1 MAGTKLTDKSALDH
15 LGTGDLLMVVDVS
28 DTTGSTAG
36 TSKKMDCKYSLITDK
51 ISLSNGDITHLNTAP
66 KKLVETPGAGYMIVP
81 ITFTILCDYN
91 APDEG
96 SSFDGYIGYDT
107 TSTTQYLKQIR
118 DLMNGSGSDRTY
130 QFSSNPG
137 SLGTYQGSVED
148 KALYLYSNG
157 AFDGGWTADVY
168 VTYHIAK
175 VWA

>member
-28 DTTGSTAG
+28 DTSSTTAG

-51 ISLSNGDITHLNTAP
+51 ISISNAEAQDLDTAP
-66 KKLVETPGAGYMIVP
+66 KELVGTPGEGYMIVP
-81 ITFTILCDYN
+81 ITFTILCTHN
-91 APDEG
+91 APDE
-96 SSFDGYIGYDT
+96 SSSKDGYIGYDT

-118 DLMNGSGSDRTY
+118 DLMNGSASDRTY

-137 SLGTYQGSVED
+137 SLGTYQGSVEN
-148 KALYLYSNG
+148 KALYMYSNG
-157 AFDGGWTADVY
+157 AFNGGWTADVY